1 MWLRTCL
8 LLISLWVAA
17 PLMADTVWL
26 NNGDRLSGEI
36 ILLDGGKL
44 SLKTKY
50 AGQVLINWSDIE
62 TLSSE
67 QPLLIRRQGL
77 DSKHSKQLAAAG
89 KGMVRITDVTTQTVP
104 LASVTRLVPAREF
117 LQDFTWEGN
126 LDAKLDLERK
136 DDKSDEFR
144 LKGDTRIE
152 QGRWRQVMNGEYER
166 ETKNDRVTDDNWNLE
181 YDIDRFLTEHW
192 FWRLG
197 GEQQV
202 DHLEFV
208 EKQQIIGTGPGYRFW
223 DDSLG
228 RFDLIGQVNHVK
240 FDYPGGDLSFRTFS
254 LVWDYKRLLWGTR
267 LEFYTN
273 AEVQFPEISEIDY
286 VYESEFGLRYRLNDW
301 ARVSIL
307 YELDRIEA
315 QAGDNTD
322 ENFLIGVGVGW

>member
-1 MWLRTCL
+1 
-8 LLISLWVAA
+8 
-17 PLMADTVWL
+17 MADTVWL
-26 NNGDRLSGEI
+26 NNGDRMSGEI

-44 SLKTKY
+44 ALKTKY

-62 TLSSE
+62 TLSAE

-77 DSKHSKQLAAAG
+77 DSTHSERIAAAG
-89 KGMVRITDVTTQTVP
+89 KGMVRITNGSTETVP
-104 LASVTRLVPAREF
+104 LASVTRLVPARD
-117 LQDFTWEGN
+117 LLKDFTWEGN
-126 LDAKLDLERK
+126 LDAKLNLERK
-136 DDKSDEFR
+136 DDNSDEFR
-144 LKGDTRIE
+144 IKGDTRIE

-166 ETKNDRVTDDNWNLE
+166 ETTNDRLTDDNWHVE
-181 YDIDRFLTEHW
+181 YDIDRFFNEHW

-197 GEQQV
+197 GEQEI

-228 RFDLIGQVNHVK
+228 RFDLIGQVNQVK

-254 LVWDYKRLLWGTR
+254 MAWDYKRLLWGTR
-267 LEFYTN
+267 LELYTN
-273 AEVQFPEISEIDY
+273 AEIQFPEISEIDY
-286 VYESEFGLRYRLNDW
+286 VIDSEFGLRYRLNSW

-315 QAGDNTD
+315 QGANNSD